1 VTPPPAMRSRRQR
14 VEALLYRVSAGGS
27 GVESAV
33 RAWATA
39 DAHARA
45 AVEAVDV
52 ERIRYLRNLMV
63 EAGVPAPSPRLAPA

>member
-1 VTPPPAMRSRRQR
+1 MRSRRQR

-27 GVESAV
+27 
-33 RAWATA
+33 TA